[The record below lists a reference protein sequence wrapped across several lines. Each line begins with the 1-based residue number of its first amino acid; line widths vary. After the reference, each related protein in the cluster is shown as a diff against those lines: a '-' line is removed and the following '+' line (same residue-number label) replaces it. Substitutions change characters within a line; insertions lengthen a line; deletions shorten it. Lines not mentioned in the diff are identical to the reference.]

1 MIIFHDVRVLLLWYS
16 YVWRNMEPGRVFVRC
31 VRREK
36 QNRLKRPLRSAVCA
50 LSVRRQASDT
60 PDPRLYFLH
69 RPYAPRPTAT
79 LLTRIYPRDTARAR
93 EAVHD
98 CSSQHQTTP
107 TRTHIIYIA
116 VHILPV
122 QTPRD
127 SPRPQAPTPQG
138 HVPWHLWTSALCAYE
153 FILELRNFKASAGVT
168 KADLTKPR

>member
-93 EAVHD
+93 LLKPAPNDAAPHTYHLHSSTYPS
-98 CSSQHQTTP
+98 CS
-107 TRTHIIYIA
+107 Y
-116 VHILPV
+116 
-122 QTPRD
+122 TPRLPEPPSAD
-127 SPRPQAPTPQG
+127 TTRPCTLAPLDLCTLCIRVHPRRCSRAERSFASRTAAE
-138 HVPWHLWTSALCAYE
+138 SATL
-153 FILELRNFKASAGVT
+153 
-168 KADLTKPR
+168 